1 MIYSDVRMLIPDQN
15 TNNPHT
21 HTEKKPQKKNKLIVH
36 QPGSKYHLLEAWVQ
50 VSSPSPQA
58 QEAF

>member
-15 TNNPHT
+15 TNNPYT
-21 HTEKKPQKKNKLIVH
+21 KKKKKKKKNKLGLIVH

-50 VSSPSPQA
+50 VQKV
-58 QEAF
+58 QEAC